1 MIIYKFIGLTIEVL
15 MFGYVICDL
24 FLLMRNIR
32 YQKEWDK
39 EKVMRMR
46 TKPAITRAELCEYY
60 VMFCLRNECKVEF

>member
-15 MFGYVICDL
+15 MFGYVICD
-24 FLLMRNIR
+24 FILLIRNMR
-32 YQKEWDK
+32 YQKEWEK
-39 EKVMRMR
+39 EKAMRMR